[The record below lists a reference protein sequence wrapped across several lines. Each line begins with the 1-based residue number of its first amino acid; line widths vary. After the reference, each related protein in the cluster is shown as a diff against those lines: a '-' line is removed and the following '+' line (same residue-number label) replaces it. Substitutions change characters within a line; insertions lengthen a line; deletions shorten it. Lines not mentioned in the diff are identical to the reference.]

1 MFLTYQGTSQLLNQT
16 CAWYPPTDLSPAMLI
31 CRTVSV
37 AAHGALQ
44 CKSCRGLDLRFQDDL
59 QMDEFPL
66 GEDMHH
72 IPGEELFDFMAD
84 KLVKFTTKLGKK

>member
-1 MFLTYQGTSQLLNQT
+1 MHKSQNSFLIKL
-16 CAWYPPTDLSPAMLI
+16 CAWYPPSNFKHVPAVFENCNVVRSTRSIAVHCMHVGML
-31 CRTVSV
+31 R
-37 AAHGALQ
+37 L
-44 CKSCRGLDLRFQDDL
+44 QDDL

-84 KLVKFTTKLGKK
+84 KLVKFATKLGKK